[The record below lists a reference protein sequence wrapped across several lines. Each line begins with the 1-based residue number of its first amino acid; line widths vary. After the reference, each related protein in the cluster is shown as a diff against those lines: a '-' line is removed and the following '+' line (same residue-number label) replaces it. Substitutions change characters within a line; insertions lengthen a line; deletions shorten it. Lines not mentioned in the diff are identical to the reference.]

1 MKKGF
6 WLFVLGLTILMIG
19 IIAGIL
25 AIVFEL
31 TGKSNLA
38 SIMSMLVVI
47 AGPVSIILLLIK
59 LMAYGGAESPEPKK
73 HFVNPNNSS
82 KKDVTTVEV
91 KQIKKSQDE
100 IMYDKYVDLYNQK
113 LITKEDLEKKRK
125 ELLGK

>member
-6 WLFVLGLTILMIG
+6 WLFVLGLTTLMVG
-19 IIAGIL
+19 IVAGIL

-31 TGKSNLA
+31 TGMSNLA

-47 AGPVSIILLLIK
+47 AGPVSIILLIIK
-59 LMAYGGAESPEPKK
+59 LMAYGGAESPEPIKYV
-73 HFVNPNNSS
+73 VNPNNSS
-82 KKDVTTVEV
+82 KKDVPTVDV
-91 KQIKKSQDE
+91 KQIEKSQDE

-125 ELLGK
+125 ELLGQ

>member
-6 WLFVLGLTILMIG
+6 WLFILGLTILMVG

-47 AGPVSIILLLIK
+47 AGPVSIILLIIK

-73 HFVNPNNSS
+73 HVVNPNNSS
-82 KKDVTTVEV
+82 KKVVPTVDV
-91 KQIKKSQDE
+91 KQIEKSQDE

-125 ELLGK
+125 ELLGN

>member
-6 WLFVLGLTILMIG
+6 WLFILGLTILMVG
-19 IIAGIL
+19 IVAGIL

-31 TGKSNLA
+31 TGMSNLA
-38 SIMSMLVVI
+38 NIMSMLVVI
-47 AGPVSIILLLIK
+47 AGPVSIILLIIK

-73 HFVNPNNSS
+73 HVVNPNNSS
-82 KKDVTTVEV
+82 KKDVPTVDV
-91 KQIKKSQDE
+91 KQIEKSQDE

-125 ELLGK
+125 ELLGQ